1 LEVFILRT
9 IQVGLARPISYP
21 VDPNAI
27 FEGGMVAQLRVI
39 GNDVVMGVSDGT
51 APFGLIDDNK
61 TVAFSKSVIDEI
73 VIIKAPVVQ
82 FDGYNFVLGADTMAE
97 LAEGPLVPDTFVS
110 DYPDLQVSN
119 KGNVLALAGTKLNYT
134 LPGSPTPNA
143 IKTKVRYAYYI
154 PNQPGEDTTKGSSRV
169 TVWCVPGIILQ
180 TDIFEMVPYSV
191 NATLYVSPN
200 GKLTTEKTIPNQP
213 GIGIVIVPPTAHNPV
228 LEFMWKG

>member
-1 LEVFILRT
+1 MLRT
-9 IQVGLARPISYP
+9 ISVGLSRPISYP
-21 VDPNAI
+21 VDPNAT

-61 TVAFSKSVIDEI
+61 TVAFSKSVVDEI

-82 FDGYNFVLGADTMAE
+82 FDGYNFILGADTLEE
-97 LAEGPLVPDTFVS
+97 LAEGPLVPNTFVA
-110 DYPDLQVSN
+110 DFPGLQVSN
-119 KGNVLALAGTKLNYT
+119 KGNVLALAGTVLNYT

-143 IKTKVRYAYYI
+143 IKTKVRYAYYV
-154 PNQPGEDTTKGSSRV
+154 PNQPGEDSTQGSGRV
-169 TVWCVPGIILQ
+169 TVWAMPGMILQ
-180 TDIFEMVPYSV
+180 TDIFEMVPYAV

-213 GIGIVIVPPTAHNPV
+213 GVGIVCVPPTAHNAV

>member
-1 LEVFILRT
+1 MLRT

-61 TVAFSKSVIDEI
+61 TIAFSKSVVDEI
-73 VIIKAPVVQ
+73 VIIKAPVAQ
-82 FDGYNFVLGADTMAE
+82 FDGYNFVLGVDTLAE
-97 LAEGPLVPDTFVS
+97 LDNAPLVPETFVA
-110 DYPDLQVSN
+110 DYPGLQVSSKN
-119 KGNVLALAGTKLNYT
+119 GNVLALAGTKLNYT
-134 LPGSPTPNA
+134 LPGSATPNA
-143 IKTKVRYAYYI
+143 IKTKVRYAYYV
-154 PNQPGEDTTKGSSRV
+154 PNQPGEDTTLGSSRV
-169 TVWCVPGIILQ
+169 TIWCVPGIILQ
-180 TDIFEMVPYSV
+180 TDIFEMVPYAV

-213 GIGIVIVPPTAHNPV
+213 GIGIVIVPPTAHNAV